1 MLLSMVLRDDEDI
14 IPETNGT
21 DKEKE
26 AFPVVISILQCI
38 KCSEDVVDP
47 LKSKVKKNMPLR
59 LLIIF
64 YYVPIVRPAQ
74 NLIWRW

>member
-1 MLLSMVLRDDEDI
+1 MLLSMVFRDDEDM
-14 IPETNGT
+14 IPETNGI

-26 AFPVVISILQCI
+26 PFPGVISILRSI
-38 KCSEDVVDP
+38 KRSEDVVDP

-64 YYVPIVRPAQ
+64 YYVPIFRPTQ
-74 NLIWRW
+74 I